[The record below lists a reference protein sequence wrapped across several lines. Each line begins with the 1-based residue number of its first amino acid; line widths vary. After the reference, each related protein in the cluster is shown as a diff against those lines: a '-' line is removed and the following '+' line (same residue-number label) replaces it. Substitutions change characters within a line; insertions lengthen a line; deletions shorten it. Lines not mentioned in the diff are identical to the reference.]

1 MKNKTIKI
9 IIAIIL
15 LAAIIAATVI
25 PIVTQ
30 WGGAFYEPAGNEAVE
45 VVLLTQNILKMDKIG
60 IDEQYRDIMIE
71 KLKE

>member
-9 IIAIIL
+9 IIAVIL
-15 LAAIIAATVI
+15 LAAIVAATVI

-30 WGGAFYEPAGNEAVE
+30 WGGAFYDKAGLE
-45 VVLLTQNILKMDKIG
+45 VLETVQTTYRILHMDTSG
-60 IDEQYRDIMIE
+60 IDESYRDKLIE